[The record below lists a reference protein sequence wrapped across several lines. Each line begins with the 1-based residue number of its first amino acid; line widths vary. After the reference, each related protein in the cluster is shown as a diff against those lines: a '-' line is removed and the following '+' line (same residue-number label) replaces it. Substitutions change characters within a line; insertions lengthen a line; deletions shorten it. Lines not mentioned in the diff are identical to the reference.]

1 MSGLAKTAEAV
12 KPVEPIVHK
21 EGAKLTSSEGEFNY
35 LGVPV
40 DMYRH
45 FNLDLGKAS
54 QAKLEKIDFINGWLK
69 QTQESV
75 GDRLMEL
82 RRIESKLGMSGM
94 DSRIDRVWQYMR
106 LSSNMKEMEK
116 RMKSMEQRGGDW

>member
-1 MSGLAKTAEAV
+1 MSGLAKTAEEV
-12 KPVEPIVHK
+12 KPVEPVVHA

-40 DMYRH
+40 DMFRY

-54 QAKLEKIDFINGWLK
+54 SSKLEKVDYINGWLK
-69 QTQESV
+69 ESNESV

-82 RRIESKLGMSGM
+82 RKIENKIGMSGM
-94 DSRIDRVWQYMR
+94 DSRIDKVWQYMR
-106 LSSNMKEMEK
+106 LSKNMKEMEK
-116 RMKSMEQRGGDW
+116 KMKAMEQRGGDW